1 MHQGVRFSSATLM
14 HRPRALQ
21 GSLAALLTL
30 TCFAVSCASSPDEE
44 SDVVAQALSFT
55 GALPAL
61 NLDLAETTASGLS
74 SGAFMAVQFHVAFS
88 ASMRG
93 VAVFAGGPYD
103 CAQGST
109 VNALT
114 RGMSPT
120 GPLDATP
127 FIASTNAAAA
137 RGAIDAPSHLAAQR
151 VFLFGGANDTTVKP
165 AVMDALRDYYRAFV
179 EPSNVAY
186 VERRP
191 GTGHT
196 MPTVDYGGPCAT
208 TASPYIGACGFD
220 GAGEALR
227 ALYGPLAPKQ
237 ATTRPLVRLSQR
249 ALLPSANQHS
259 LDDIA
264 YAYVPA
270 SCEAGGRCRV
280 HVAFHGCEQQASGS
294 VGDRFVSHAGY
305 NEWAEANAI
314 VVLYPQTIATSGK
327 NPHACWDW
335 WGYDSPAYATK
346 SGPQLALVKSLVDG
360 LAGASPAA
368 SDGGADR
375 DASLDGGGN
384 PDAPAPAI
392 ESSAECTSA
401 TAAAHVVAGRARLL
415 FGFAYAVG
423 TGEALAWAFDA
434 RPIALLKTANGF
446 RRVDACP

>member
-1 MHQGVRFSSATLM
+1 
-14 HRPRALQ
+14 
-21 GSLAALLTL
+21 
-30 TCFAVSCASSPDEE
+30 
-44 SDVVAQALSFT
+44 
-55 GALPAL
+55 
-61 NLDLAETTASGLS
+61 
-74 SGAFMAVQFHVAFS
+74 
-88 ASMRG
+88 
-93 VAVFAGGPYD
+93 
-103 CAQGST
+103 
-109 VNALT
+109 
-114 RGMSPT
+114 
-120 GPLDATP
+120 
-127 FIASTNAAAA
+127 
-137 RGAIDAPSHLAAQR
+137 
-151 VFLFGGANDTTVKP
+151 
-165 AVMDALRDYYRAFV
+165 MDALRDYYRAFV

-346 SGPQLALVKSLVDG
+346 SGPQLALVKALVDA
-360 LAGASPAA
+360 LAGSAPAT
-368 SDGGADR
+368 SDAGADR
-375 DASLDGGGN
+375 DASLDGGGAAEG
-384 PDAPAPAI
+384 PSPPLAP
-392 ESSAECTSA
+392 STECTST
-401 TAAAHVVAGRARLL
+401 TASGHVIAGRARLR

-423 TGEALAWAFDA
+423 SGEALGWAFDA
-434 RPIALLKTANGF
+434 RPIALEKTAGGY
-446 RRVDACP
+446 RRVATCP